1 MKKYELIIPM
11 AGKGQR
17 FIDAG
22 YTTPKPFLPIRTGT
36 NIIDRIMFEFKSASK
51 VHLVTREPC
60 QIKEWSEVNNVT
72 VRNRPQ
78 YGQLHTVM
86 EAIPFLQND
95 TGVIIANSDNI
106 VEEAG
111 WVERWLQ
118 KIEKEKPDGSICLMW
133 GEHPK
138 WSYAEIKNNTIVRT
152 AEKDPISEHATCG
165 YYYFK
170 NKEILTR
177 AAETAVK
184 DENNKINGEWYVCP
198 IYNSIIKQ
206 GGVVMPYWLNNFV
219 GLGTPEDYER
229 YLNEV

>member
-17 FIDAG
+17 FVDAG
-22 YTTPKPFLPIRTGT
+22 YTIPKPFLPLKTGT
-36 NIIDRIMFEFKSASK
+36 SIIERICYEFEVVHKL
-51 VHLVTREPC
+51 HLVTRRNC
-60 QIKEWSEVNNVT
+60 QIKEYSETHKIYIGDRV
-72 VRNRPQ
+72 Q
-78 YGQLHTVM
+78 HGQLHTVM

-95 TGVIIANSDNI
+95 TGIIIANSDNI
-106 VEEAG
+106 VEEPD
-111 WVERWLQ
+111 WVKRWIE
-118 KIEKEKPDGSICLMW
+118 KIEKENPDGSICLMW

-170 NKEILTR
+170 NKEVLTR
-177 AAETAVK
+177 AAENFIK
-184 DENNKINGEWYVCP
+184 DEKNKINGEWYVCP
-198 IYNSIIKQ
+198 IYNSIIKD
-206 GGVVMPYWLNNFV
+206 GGTVMPYWLNNFV

-229 YLNEV
+229 YMK

>member
-17 FIDAG
+17 FI
-22 YTTPKPFLPIRTGT
+22 GT

>member
-1 MKKYELIIPM
+1 M

-22 YTTPKPFLPIRTGT
+22 YTTPKPFLPLKNKETIISRILNEFCIINKQHLISRTKCDLSPFLFPYLN
-36 NIIDRIMFEFKSASK
+36 NICIGEK
-51 VHLVTREPC
+51 
-60 QIKEWSEVNNVT
+60 
-72 VRNRPQ
+72 PQ